1 MEVTEKDIQEVE
13 NLEQEFSSENQTT
26 KINNEENESKNII
39 VTPAQQ
45 DIIKELAK
53 IDIELG
59 NLENVSINEDDF
71 YDKLDDLLTDEEKYL
86 QEENPKKYLK
96 LVDAKKQEFFKNN
109 SNEEKKNILLEQ
121 KKDLELKNAIEV
133 GVVEVT
139 AIYKDYK
146 HLEMQD
152 FWNKKLNKEEQ
163 DEILNSSN
171 STTEVFK
178 KTYEKFLEKSGKKIE
193 IKNTPVPNTPDL
205 SKVIKQSIKATQ
217 ISEID
222 SDEEKYKRGLGV

>member
-1 MEVTEKDIQEVE
+1 MEVTDKEIQEVE
-13 NLEQEFSSENQTT
+13 SLEQEFASENQTT
-26 KINNEENESKNII
+26 KTNDEDNQSKNIV
-39 VTPAQQ
+39 VTPVQQ

-59 NLENVSINEDDF
+59 NLENSSINEDEF
-71 YDKLDDLLTDEEKYL
+71 YDKLDEILTDEEKYL
-86 QEENPKKYLK
+86 LEEKPKQYHK
-96 LVDAKKQEFFKNN
+96 LIDIKKKEFLKNN
-109 SNEEKKNILLEQ
+109 SNEEKKNVLLEQ

-139 AIYKDYK
+139 AIYKDYN
-146 HLEMQD
+146 HIEMQT

-163 DEILNSSN
+163 DEILSSST

-178 KTYEKFLEKSGKKIE
+178 KTHEKYLEKSGKKAE

-205 SKVIKQSIKATQ
+205 SKVIKQSIKPTQ